1 MTYKASHDWLCSGVA
16 SYIWWTTGF
25 WLWGPHLFYGVG
37 PPALG
42 SGDHAFLCGVGPPAF
57 GSASQHPLMFDGEL
71 VTGRVFF
78 HISAMEDKAV
88 WLGFHLQILTSRLL
102 CTGSCFRCGSGGSPI
117 SRPSVMLLPVLCG
130 GVSALGHVTFEWRCY
145 DACSSLVK
153 ASTRVS
159 YGF

>member
-1 MTYKASHDWLCSGVA
+1 MVYKASHDWLCSGVA
-16 SYIWWTTGF
+16 SFIWWTTGF
-25 WLWGPHLFYGVG
+25 WLRGPHLFYEVG

-71 VTGRVFF
+71 NFFFTSRRWKIKQCGWVFT
-78 HISAMEDKAV
+78 SK
-88 WLGFHLQILTSRLL
+88 LTSRLL
-102 CTGSCFRCGSGGSPI
+102 CTGSCFRYGSGGSPI

-153 ASTRVS
+153 ASTRIS